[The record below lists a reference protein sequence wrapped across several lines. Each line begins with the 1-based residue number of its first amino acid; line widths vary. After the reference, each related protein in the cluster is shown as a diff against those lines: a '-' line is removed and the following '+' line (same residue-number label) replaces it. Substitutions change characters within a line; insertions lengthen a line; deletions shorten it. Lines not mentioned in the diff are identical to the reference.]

1 MVKCATIRASI
12 CSIGRSLVLRLLEH
26 YPGANRLL
34 EKRHKENDKF
44 KRLNTA
50 KLRADLKRFDLCV
63 RTELYEMFSA
73 AAVDLTK
80 NPMMFTM
87 KLTELTRIVDNG
99 INISLAA
106 TEFEDPNKWDTRCE
120 NFFAKCICQNMYKT
134 QIETKPKSYIMPTY
148 VYVVSDPE
156 SRVSF

>member
-34 EKRHKENDKF
+34 EKRHKENDKC

-50 KLRADLKRFDLCV
+50 KLRVDLKRFDLCV
-63 RTELYEMFSA
+63 RNELYEMFS
-73 AAVDLTK
+73 AVDLTK
-80 NPMMFTM
+80 NPMMFTV
-87 KLTELTRIVDNG
+87 KLTELTRIVDNR

-106 TEFEDPNKWDTRCE
+106 NEFEDPNKWDTRCE
-120 NFFAKCICQNMYKT
+120 NLF
-134 QIETKPKSYIMPTY
+134 TKLNLLK
-148 VYVVSDPE
+148 
-156 SRVSF
+156 